1 MIFPNLQNA
10 DIISIDCETF
20 DPELKEKGPGAVR
33 DGYIVGIAVGIRGAE
48 WYFPIAHE
56 GGGNLDRRTVLRW
69 LSEQLSTNIP
79 KCGANLQYDL
89 IYLWSEGVSVS
100 GPFYDIQI
108 AEPLIDEERFSYS
121 LETLAQDYLGIGKEE
136 EEMSAY
142 IRQKFGAKAG
152 KEKGFI
158 WKCPAHVVAPYAKSD
173 VRLPIAI
180 LDKQLEIIKEQG
192 LWDIWQIESDLL
204 PILARMHMNGVRVDV
219 QYAEQL
225 SVEWAAKLVELEKSF
240 EGINAGSS
248 QQIAAELD
256 KLGIPYPRHP
266 PTSAMLKKGITLG
279 NPKLN
284 SKVLATLEDQV
295 PFLGAIRDAKKYRH
309 FLNTFIK
316 GYILN
321 SHVNGRVH
329 ASFNQLKG
337 DEYGT
342 VTGRTST
349 AHPNLANIPNPEKDP
364 YFSQKCRGM
373 FLPETGCEWLR
384 FDLSQMEYRLMVHF
398 ASTVVGS
405 GVEKA
410 LRMYQ
415 EDPAT
420 DFHEMCAK
428 LTGLTRK
435 QAKNINFGLCLAE
448 DSMILTDQGL
458 VPIQNITI
466 AHRIWD
472 GVEWVNHEG
481 VVFNGVKEVI
491 TYDGVTAT
499 PDHIVFTEDGRQVS
513 MREASQ
519 EVGRP
524 RLAVSGLFENPVC
537 VSFPG
542 ENTRN
547 AEKAARG
554 LQKLWIRSMGRNGQL
569 VEEEGSELPLFDE
582 QERSGIDLL
591 VRTVG
596 LYQSS
601 MQLSDES
608 CVQKLRGE
616 RNKAVVDE
624 RGVRELLLEL
634 VRLQYNYFS
643 EITNRQDKQR
653 RELRER
659 EHSLCDTA
667 RESSQQKKQY
677 AKVYD
682 IINAGSKNRFT
693 CNGRLV
699 HNCYGMGN
707 VKLAD
712 SLGLPMKEAQL
723 ILNKYH
729 TDAPFV
735 RAVSSKASERAQA
748 RGYVMTLG
756 GRRRRFQ
763 MWESAK
769 WVPKEEREKDE
780 DKFKPRRN
788 KEEAL
793 KLWGAV
799 RRAHTHKAANAI
811 MQGSN
816 ADWLK
821 KAMVMG
827 VRDGVTDVLG
837 MYLNTVYDE
846 LGMSIITG
854 DPKHEEACKHMR
866 WIMEN
871 AYKLNIPVL
880 VSEGRGANWGLA
892 G

>member
-33 DGYIVGIAVGIRGAE
+33 NGYIAGIAVGIRGAE

-180 LDKQLEIIKEQG
+180 LDKQLEIIKDQG

-225 SVEWAAKLVELEKSF
+225 KVEWSQKLFALEKSF

-248 QQIAAELD
+248 TQIAAELD
-256 KLGIPYPRHP
+256 KLGIPYPRHA
-266 PTSAMLKKGITLG
+266 PTSTMLKKGITVG
-279 NPKLN
+279 NPKLD
-284 SKVLATLEDQV
+284 SKVLAALEDKA
-295 PFLGAIRDAKKYRH
+295 PFLAQIRDAKKYRH
-309 FLNTFIK
+309 FLNTFIQ

-435 QAKNINFGLCLAE
+435 QAKNINFGLA
-448 DSMILTDQGL
+448 
-458 VPIQNITI
+458 
-466 AHRIWD
+466 
-472 GVEWVNHEG
+472 
-481 VVFNGVKEVI
+481 
-491 TYDGVTAT
+491 
-499 PDHIVFTEDGRQVS
+499 
-513 MREASQ
+513 
-519 EVGRP
+519 
-524 RLAVSGLFENPVC
+524 
-537 VSFPG
+537 
-542 ENTRN
+542 
-547 AEKAARG
+547 
-554 LQKLWIRSMGRNGQL
+554 
-569 VEEEGSELPLFDE
+569 
-582 QERSGIDLL
+582 
-591 VRTVG
+591 
-596 LYQSS
+596 
-601 MQLSDES
+601 
-608 CVQKLRGE
+608 
-616 RNKAVVDE
+616 
-624 RGVRELLLEL
+624 
-634 VRLQYNYFS
+634 
-643 EITNRQDKQR
+643 
-653 RELRER
+653 
-659 EHSLCDTA
+659 
-667 RESSQQKKQY
+667 
-677 AKVYD
+677 
-682 IINAGSKNRFT
+682 
-693 CNGRLV
+693 
-699 HNCYGMGN
+699 YGMGTE
-707 VKLAD
+707 KLAG
-712 SLGLPMKEAQL
+712 SLGVGLAEAKQTL
-723 ILNKYH
+723 GKYH
-729 TDAPFV
+729 ENAPFV

-871 AYKLNIPVL
+871 AYKLNVPVL

>member
-33 DGYIVGIAVGIRGAE
+33 NGYIAGIAVGIRGAE

-225 SVEWAAKLVELEKSF
+225 KVEWSQKLFELEKSF

-248 QQIAAELD
+248 TQIAAELD
-256 KLGIPYPRHP
+256 KLGIVYPRHA
-266 PTSAMLKKGITLG
+266 PTSAMLKKGITVG
-279 NPKLN
+279 NPKLD
-284 SKVLATLEDQV
+284 SKVLAALEDKA
-295 PFLGAIRDAKKYRH
+295 PFLAQIRDAKKYRH
-309 FLNTFIK
+309 FLNTFIQ

-435 QAKNINFGLCLAE
+435 QAKNINFGLA
-448 DSMILTDQGL
+448 
-458 VPIQNITI
+458 
-466 AHRIWD
+466 
-472 GVEWVNHEG
+472 
-481 VVFNGVKEVI
+481 
-491 TYDGVTAT
+491 
-499 PDHIVFTEDGRQVS
+499 
-513 MREASQ
+513 
-519 EVGRP
+519 
-524 RLAVSGLFENPVC
+524 
-537 VSFPG
+537 
-542 ENTRN
+542 
-547 AEKAARG
+547 
-554 LQKLWIRSMGRNGQL
+554 
-569 VEEEGSELPLFDE
+569 
-582 QERSGIDLL
+582 
-591 VRTVG
+591 
-596 LYQSS
+596 
-601 MQLSDES
+601 
-608 CVQKLRGE
+608 
-616 RNKAVVDE
+616 
-624 RGVRELLLEL
+624 
-634 VRLQYNYFS
+634 
-643 EITNRQDKQR
+643 
-653 RELRER
+653 
-659 EHSLCDTA
+659 
-667 RESSQQKKQY
+667 
-677 AKVYD
+677 
-682 IINAGSKNRFT
+682 
-693 CNGRLV
+693 
-699 HNCYGMGN
+699 YGMGTE
-707 VKLAD
+707 KLAG
-712 SLGLPMKEAQL
+712 SLGVGLAEAKQTL
-723 ILNKYH
+723 GKYH
-729 TDAPFV
+729 ENAPFV

-769 WVPKEEREKDE
+769 WVSKEEREKDE

-846 LGMSIITG
+846 LGMSIVTG

-871 AYKLNIPVL
+871 AYKLNVPVL